1 MEVVPEEVGRLSR
14 RWDEQHLDLAAAADQ
29 VAGAPLAGFAPGV
42 RGAARRFTE
51 AWEQHC
57 DALGR
62 DAEARADGLRVVIA
76 EVVAADGDARG
87 DVEALRP
94 FVEEVR

>member
-29 VAGAPLAGFAPGV
+29 VAGAPLAGFGPGV
-42 RGAARRFTE
+42 REAAGRFAE
-51 AWEQHC
+51 AWQRHC

-62 DAEARADGLRVVIA
+62 DAERRADALRAVIA
-76 EVVAADGDARG
+76 DVVAADGSARG

-94 FVEEVR
+94 YLEEVR

>member
-1 MEVVPEEVGRLSR
+1 MEIVPEEVGRLSR

-29 VAGAPLAGFAPGV
+29 VAGAPVGGF
-42 RGAARRFTE
+42 GAAVRAAARDFTE
-51 AWEQHC
+51 AWERHC

-62 DAEARADGLRVVIA
+62 DAEGRADGLRTVIA

>member
-1 MEVVPEEVGRLSR
+1 MEVVPEQVGRLSR

-29 VAGAPLAGFAPGV
+29 VAGAPLAGFATGV
-42 RGAARRFTE
+42 RDAARGFAG
-51 AWEQHC
+51 AWERHC

-62 DAEARADGLRVVIA
+62 DAEGRADGLRVVIA
-76 EVVAADGDARG
+76 EVVAADGDVRG